1 MGSLEIFRINENGAG
16 WVSLENVG
24 MSNDN
29 EGEKPS
35 RRKTKDSSAMLIN
48 WGLVGG

>member
-1 MGSLEIFRINENGAG
+1 VGRRLTVRTVGLQTSEYA
-16 WVSLENVG
+16 G

-35 RRKTKDSSAMLIN
+35 RRKSKVSWARVILP
-48 WGLVGG
+48 G